1 MEYTANNHTFSTK
14 NLWLTAELIL
24 IFIGLPI
31 VFVVQDRLIHP
42 SMMVLPILALLVWYL
57 RRHPGFHVRDFF
69 KLNVPRAVWLQH
81 LGIVLLCFMALVGY
95 TYAVEP
101 ENLFNLPTRNPAIW
115 LLFIVVYPLFSAY
128 GQEVIYRAFL
138 HLRYRPLLGEG
149 WLFIVASA
157 ALFSF
162 VHIVY
167 YSPLSIV
174 LTFVMGLY
182 LAWVYM
188 RYRSVL
194 FVAVLHGLL
203 GDAAFTAGLGQHF
216 WLDIAKVL

>member
-1 MEYTANNHTFSTK
+1 MEYSLDKKHSHSRT
-14 NLWLTAELIL
+14 LWLGAELVL
-24 IFIGLPI
+24 IFIGLP
-31 VFVVQDRLIHP
+31 VLFVVQDHLLHP
-42 SMMVLPILALLVWYL
+42 SMFVLPILALLVWYL
-57 RRHPGFHVRDFF
+57 RQHPEFHLRDLFRW
-69 KLNVPRAVWLQH
+69 NVPRTALWQH
-81 LGIVLLCFMALVGY
+81 LGIVLLCFVALAAY

-115 LLFIVVYPLFSAY
+115 LLFIIVYPLFSAY

-138 HLRYRPLLGEG
+138 HLRYRSLLGDG
-149 WLFIVASA
+149 WLFIVVSA

-162 VHIVY
+162 VHIIY
-167 YSPLSIV
+167 YSPLSII

-188 RYRSVL
+188 RYRSTL

-203 GDAAFTAGLGQHF
+203 GDAAFTVGLGQHF